1 MRFVVGCV
9 TPSISFDCAEHTLVL
24 SSLRS
29 AMAAVRLVAP
39 GPGVIAHLSSGKA
52 SGVESCSASVRSS
65 EVSAAAPSVLSLR
78 ISSNDQRGV
87 RVVAQSS
94 LNLISDFRSN
104 YGSLG
109 RGGNGSHDRVV
120 RFINHDRKIECSVR
134 AFSLDATEEAQ
145 VPRDETMKSLETS
158 YHASN
163 ANLKSLARENR
174 ADDISLHN
182 PLLRQHRMGC
192 GWLGVI
198 LEWEGVIVDDDADLE
213 RKSWTALAEEEGRRP
228 PPTFI
233 LKRAEGMKNEQAIM
247 EVLCW
252 SRDFKQVK
260 RLAARKEE
268 LYEEMQGGMY
278 RLLPGSREF
287 VESLKK
293 YDIPIA
299 IASTRP
305 RKYIER
311 AIEAVGME
319 GFFNV
324 TLASEDVYR
333 GKPDPEMF
341 MYAAERLNFIAERCI
356 VFGNSNTSVEAAHDA
371 FMKCVAVAGKHPV
384 FELGAADLVV
394 RRLDNLSM
402 VDLKNLADL
411 ESPEFSPPEPEP
423 EMEPEVEVKRPRIG
437 TIDW

>member
-1 MRFVVGCV
+1 M
-9 TPSISFDCAEHTLVL
+9 
-24 SSLRS
+24 
-29 AMAAVRLVAP
+29 
-39 GPGVIAHLSSGKA
+39 
-52 SGVESCSASVRSS
+52 
-65 EVSAAAPSVLSLR
+65 
-78 ISSNDQRGV
+78 
-87 RVVAQSS
+87 
-94 LNLISDFRSN
+94 
-104 YGSLG
+104 
-109 RGGNGSHDRVV
+109 
-120 RFINHDRKIECSVR
+120 R
-134 AFSLDATEEAQ
+134 AFSLDATEEAH
-145 VPRDETMKSLETS
+145 VPRDEAMKSLETS
-158 YHASN
+158 YYASPN
-163 ANLKSLARENR
+163 RNLKSLAPENR
-174 ADDISLHN
+174 ADDTSLHN

-198 LEWEGVIVDDDADLE
+198 LEWEGVIVDDDADFE

-319 GFFNV
+319 GFFNII
-324 TLASEDVYR
+324 LASEDVYR

-371 FMKCVAVAGKHPV
+371 FMKCVAVAGKHPI

-411 ESPEFSPPEPEP
+411 ESPEFRPPEPLP
-423 EMEPEVEVKRPRIG
+423 EMEPEVEVKRPKIG

>member
-1 MRFVVGCV
+1 M
-9 TPSISFDCAEHTLVL
+9 
-24 SSLRS
+24 
-29 AMAAVRLVAP
+29 
-39 GPGVIAHLSSGKA
+39 
-52 SGVESCSASVRSS
+52 
-65 EVSAAAPSVLSLR
+65 
-78 ISSNDQRGV
+78 
-87 RVVAQSS
+87 
-94 LNLISDFRSN
+94 
-104 YGSLG
+104 
-109 RGGNGSHDRVV
+109 
-120 RFINHDRKIECSVR
+120 
-134 AFSLDATEEAQ
+134 
-145 VPRDETMKSLETS
+145 
-158 YHASN
+158 
-163 ANLKSLARENR
+163 
-174 ADDISLHN
+174 
-182 PLLRQHRMGC
+182 
-192 GWLGVI
+192 
-198 LEWEGVIVDDDADLE
+198 EWEGVIVEDDAELE
-213 RKSWTALAEEEGRRP
+213 RNSWTALAEEEGRRP

-233 LKRAEGMKNEQAIM
+233 LKRAEGMKNEQAIT

-287 VESLKK
+287 VETLKK
-293 YDIPIA
+293 YEVPIA

-319 GFFNV
+319 GFFNLI
-324 TLASEDVYR
+324 LASEDVYR

-341 MYAAERLNFIAERCI
+341 MYAAERLNFITERCI

-411 ESPEFSPPEPEP
+411 ESPEFRPPEPEP
-423 EMEPEVEVKRPRIG
+423 EMELEVEVTLPKVR
-437 TIDW
+437 TLEW

>member
-1 MRFVVGCV
+1 
-9 TPSISFDCAEHTLVL
+9 
-24 SSLRS
+24 
-29 AMAAVRLVAP
+29 MATVRLVAL
-39 GPGVIAHLSSGKA
+39 GPGVIAHLASGKV
-52 SGVESCSASVRSS
+52 SGVDSCSASVRSS
-65 EVSAAAPSVLSLR
+65 EVSAASPSALSSVR
-78 ISSNDQRGV
+78 SPFSNHQ
-87 RVVAQSS
+87 RVVPGVLENS
-94 LNLISDFRSN
+94 LSWLNGEFGLKF
-104 YGSLG
+104 GSALG
-109 RGGNGSHDRVV
+109 RGRVGHV
-120 RFINHDRKIECSVR
+120 GHFSNENDCKIEGAVR
-134 AFSLDATEEAQ
+134 AFSLDATEETSQ
-145 VPRDETMKSLETS
+145 LPRDEAMKSLETS

-163 ANLKSLARENR
+163 AKQLKKLAPENR

-198 LEWEGVIVDDDADLE
+198 LEWEGVIVEDDAELE
-213 RKSWTALAEEEGRRP
+213 RNSWTALAEEEGRRP
-228 PPTFI
+228 PPFFV

-252 SRDFKQVK
+252 SRDFRQVK

-287 VESLKK
+287 VENLKK
-293 YDIPIA
+293 YDVPIA

-319 GFFNV
+319 GFFNLI
-324 TLASEDVYR
+324 LASEDVYR

-371 FMKCVAVAGKHPV
+371 LMKCVAVAGKHPV

-411 ESPEFSPPEPEP
+411 ESPEFRAPEPEP
-423 EMEPEVEVKRPRIG
+423 EMEPEVTLPKI
-437 TIDW
+437 TTMDW

>member
-1 MRFVVGCV
+1 
-9 TPSISFDCAEHTLVL
+9 
-24 SSLRS
+24 
-29 AMAAVRLVAP
+29 MATVRLVAL
-39 GPGVIAHLSSGKA
+39 GPGVFAHLGSGKV

-65 EVSAAAPSVLSLR
+65 EVSAASPSALSSVRSPFSNHQRVAPGVLENSL
-78 ISSNDQRGV
+78 SW
-87 RVVAQSS
+87 
-94 LNLISDFRSN
+94 LNGEFGLKS
-104 YGSLG
+104 GSALG
-109 RGGNGSHDRVV
+109 RGRVGHV
-120 RFINHDRKIECSVR
+120 GHFSNKNDCKIEGAVR
-134 AFSLDATEEAQ
+134 AFSLDATEETSQ
-145 VPRDETMKSLETS
+145 LPRDEAMKSLETS

-163 ANLKSLARENR
+163 AKQLKKLAPENR

-198 LEWEGVIVDDDADLE
+198 LEWEGVIVEDDAELE
-213 RKSWTALAEEEGRRP
+213 RNSWTALAEEEGRRP
-228 PPTFI
+228 PPFFV

-252 SRDFKQVK
+252 SRDFRQVK

-293 YDIPIA
+293 FDIPIA

-319 GFFNV
+319 GFFNLI
-324 TLASEDVYR
+324 LASEDVYR

-411 ESPEFSPPEPEP
+411 ESPEFRGPEPEP
-423 EMEPEVEVKRPRIG
+423 EMQPEVEVTLPKIA
-437 TIDW
+437 TMDW